1 MKLKKIGNNETEIT
15 TSEGNLL
22 FFSYDTLVA
31 LKIKLNVY
39 VTEKK
44 HSRTTT
50 GHINKWLYSLGIARL
65 KTDGSLGLD
74 HDRFKT
80 TTVTQQDLEAL
91 IKVSGTIKTYEEK
104 GLTSKLVKEYN
115 NEIKRKKNTQ
125 LR

>member
-31 LKIKLNVY
+31 LKTKLNVY

-80 TTVTQQDLEAL
+80 TTVTQQNLEAL

-104 GLTSKLVKEYN
+104 EFHRQSADQRGINIKISKG
-115 NEIKRKKNTQ
+115 I
-125 LR
+125 